1 MASFLLGAHM
11 RAGQVQKTQAAWQ
24 KLQSPV
30 KNSANPAHEGFI
42 DDLRSYRQLLTVFPV
57 LCREEHTFLTRQ
69 RVRIFRPQTPS
80 LLGAQ
85 SRDEAAESEISQPTA
100 YPCH

>member
-1 MASFLLGAHM
+1 MASFILGAHM
-11 RAGQVQKTQAAWQ
+11 RAGQARKIQATWQ

-85 SRDEAAESEISQPTA
+85 SRDEASESEISQPTA
-100 YPCH
+100 YSCH